1 ASNYV
6 YIGQM
11 KKLSWILQPEH
22 VRRFRRFSSSSKQ
35 RTRWQYI
42 HIVGKLSKARTCLQ
56 STLFCSMYVMRLYYS
71 CKIHKRISFIA
82 LDEQPIQHKITKC
95 VEGCD

>member
-11 KKLSWILQPEH
+11 KKLSWILQH
-22 VRRFRRFSSSSKQ
+22 RLDNRHRMHKQ

-42 HIVGKLSKARTCLQ
+42 HIVGILSKARTCLQ
-56 STLFCSMYVMRLYYS
+56 STLFCSMYVMRVYYS